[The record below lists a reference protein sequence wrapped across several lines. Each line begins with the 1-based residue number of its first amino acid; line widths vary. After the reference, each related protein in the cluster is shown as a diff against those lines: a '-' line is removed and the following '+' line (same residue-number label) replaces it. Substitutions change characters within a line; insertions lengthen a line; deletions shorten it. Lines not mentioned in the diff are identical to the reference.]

1 MEREFT
7 LDEANALLPE
17 LITRVS
23 RLQSAHEALLRASA
37 AGDTHAGNGTG
48 SGAAAQAAAQ
58 QEFEAAL
65 AAVTDLD
72 VVVRDAGTGIIDFP
86 AQRAGEAVYLCWQPG
101 EDSVGHWHDR
111 AGGFAG
117 RQPL

>member
-7 LDEANALLPE
+7 LEEANALLPE
-17 LITRVS
+17 LIPRVS
-23 RLQSAHEALLRASA
+23 RLQTAHEALLRASV
-37 AGDTHAGNGTG
+37 AGGTHTGNGTG

-65 AAVTDLD
+65 AAVTDLE
-72 VVVRDAGTGIIDFP
+72 VVVRDAATGIIDFP
-86 AQRAGEAVYLCWQPG
+86 AQREGDPMYLCWQPG
-101 EDSVGHWHDR
+101 EDAVSHWHGRD
-111 AGGFAG
+111 GGFAG